1 MTELTPEQQ
10 YWSLKLKAQRF
21 KLIGIALI
29 AIGALLF
36 FLVRSCGRE
45 QEAGIAYNA
54 IRDTLQSVLDDT
66 ARVNAEA
73 RRLRHEKE
81 DIDLKL
87 ADAIAEKDL
96 WQDASMENA
105 EKAKRLSLEVQ
116 KAKTQKDT
124 PAYYKNCDELA
135 QTNLILEGQLQEQMD
150 ASQVAASFYVASLKL
165 MDSTAKR
172 WEDAYRKCLKP
183 VEFVAAELPKLEPKG
198 KWYVDIA
205 GMSGGAI
212 IGAGGGLTYVDKN
225 DRMYTVDVLGTNYK
239 PVVLGK
245 VGVPLLGRRKK

>member
-1 MTELTPEQQ
+1 MTELTPEQH
-10 YWSLKLKAQRF
+10 YWRIRSQDRYKMIVLV
-21 KLIGIALI
+21 II
-29 AIGALLF
+29 AIGVFIFALS
-36 FLVRSCGRE
+36 RGCANENKS
-45 QEAGIAYNA
+45 AIAYKA
-54 IRDTLQSVLDDT
+54 IRDSLQKVLDDT

-105 EKAKRLSLEVQ
+105 EKAKRLALEVQ
-116 KAKTQKDT
+116 KAKSQKDT

-150 ASQVAASFYVASLKL
+150 ASQVAGSFYAASLKI